1 MNKLR
6 RVFVEERLMKGLRVL
21 EKAAQNANSNEGK
34 NQGEEIKRLQK
45 LWKEL
50 AGSKFANEKLQFRN
64 QFNETKE
71 WKAEKEKSS
80 QEETQHQYEQHQ
92 IQQMKSSSPLKVYFY
107 VEYQQIQKL
116 IQIMDKHMNSNLN
129 QSNGD
134 PLTPTAITTTDMTT
148 NQQSIQLQLSCNEVP
163 DQWYAVWPN
172 GPQYADQF
180 IRCVI
185 EIKCENEKLFNS
197 IPSSSSS
204 SSNSNQNQFN
214 LSALLYPTSL
224 LNSLKQQASRKLQV
238 NVDSL
243 TKYCA
248 WGNHHLKVSESK
260 SFQVTITGV
269 MIEGS
274 LFDQTNYQLKDCDS
288 ESPLQ
293 SQMPILSLYFLPK
306 VSPIVN
312 IAKNCRKNSF
322 FFILYSHSQVKH
334 YGNYITFN
342 YNCKFL
348 LTHHLIEHFNYTY
361 SFD

>member
-71 WKAEKEKSS
+71 WKAAKEREKSS
-80 QEETQHQYEQHQ
+80 QEETQHQYEQNQ
-92 IQQMKSSSPLKVYFY
+92 IEQMKSSSPLKVYFY

-163 DQWYAVWPN
+163 DEWYAVWPN

-185 EIKCENEKLFNS
+185 EIKCENQKLFNS
-197 IPSSSSS
+197 TPSIPSSS
-204 SSNSNQNQFN
+204 SSNSNQSQLN

-238 NVDSL
+238 SVDSL

-248 WGNHHLKVSESK
+248 WGNHRLKVSESK
-260 SFQVTITGV
+260 SVQVTITGV

-274 LFDQTNYQLKDCDS
+274 LFDQNNYQLKDCDE

-293 SQMPILSLYFLPK
+293 SQMPVLSLYFLPK

-312 IAKNCRKNSF
+312 IAKTTLEKTHCFLFHIHIRKLNTTA
-322 FFILYSHSQVKH
+322 IAL
-334 YGNYITFN
+334 
-342 YNCKFL
+342 
-348 LTHHLIEHFNYTY
+348 HLIIIAIFY
-361 SFD
+361 